1 MKNIEDYK
9 AVIFD
14 FDGTLVDSMGLWHS
28 IDHIYLERHHKVCPE
43 TLPYEI
49 AGKSFTETAE
59 YFKERFELEDSIED
73 IKAEWVAMSH
83 EEYLNHVHFKP
94 GALRLIRDLHSR
106 RQRIAIA
113 TSNNRETTE
122 AFLQKHNVLSYFDI
136 LCFTTEVGAGKPNPA
151 VFNQAAQLLSLPA
164 DDCLVFEDTLE
175 GIQAAKA
182 AGMDVIAVA
191 DLWQGDHLLKIKN
204 LADGFIQDFTDLK

>member
-151 VFNQAAQLLSLPA
+151 VFNQAAQLLSLTA
-164 DDCLVFEDTLE
+164 NNCLVFEDTLE

-191 DLWQGDHLLKIKN
+191 DLWQGDHLVKIKN
-204 LADGFIQDFTDLK
+204 LADGFIQDFTDLE

>member
-191 DLWQGDHLLKIKN
+191 DLWQGDHLVKIKN
-204 LADGFIQDFTDLK
+204 LANGFIQDFTDLE

>member
-59 YFKERFELEDSIED
+59 YFKERFELEDSIEH

-151 VFNQAAQLLSLPA
+151 VFNQAAHLLSLPA

-191 DLWQGDHLLKIKN
+191 DLWQGDHLVKIKN
-204 LADGFIQDFTDLK
+204 LADGFIQDFTDLE

>member
-28 IDHIYLERHHKVCPE
+28 IDHIYLERHNKACPE

-73 IKAEWVAMSH
+73 IKAEWVEMSH

-94 GALRLIRDLHSR
+94 GALHLIRDLHR
-106 RQRIAIA
+106 RCQRIAMA
-113 TSNNRETTE
+113 TSNSRETTE

-151 VFNQAAQLLSLPA
+151 VFNQAAQLLSLPPE
-164 DDCLVFEDTLE
+164 DCLVFEDTLE

-191 DLWQGDHLLKIKN
+191 DLWQGDHLVKIKN
-204 LADGFIQDFTDLK
+204 LSDGFIQDFTDLE

>member
-28 IDHIYLERHHKVCPE
+28 IDHIYLERHNKACPE

-73 IKAEWVAMSH
+73 IKAEWVEMSH

-94 GALRLIRDLHSR
+94 GALHLIRDLYR
-106 RQRIAIA
+106 RCQRIAMA

-151 VFNQAAQLLSLPA
+151 VFNQAAQLLSLPPE
-164 DDCLVFEDTLE
+164 DCLVFEDTLE

-191 DLWQGDHLLKIKN
+191 DLWQGDHLVKIKN
-204 LADGFIQDFTDLK
+204 LSDGFIQDFTDLE

>member
-151 VFNQAAQLLSLPA
+151 VFNQAAQLLSLTA
-164 DDCLVFEDTLE
+164 NNCLVFEDTLE

-191 DLWQGDHLLKIKN
+191 DLWQGGHLVKIKN
-204 LADGFIQDFTDLK
+204 LADGFIQDFTDLE

>member
-191 DLWQGDHLLKIKN
+191 DLWQGDHLVKIKN

>member
-1 MKNIEDYK
+1 MKNIEDYR

-59 YFKERFELEDSIED
+59 YFKERFALEDTIED

-83 EEYLNHVHFKP
+83 EEY
-94 GALRLIRDLHSR
+94 
-106 RQRIAIA
+106 
-113 TSNNRETTE
+113 
-122 AFLQKHNVLSYFDI
+122 
-136 LCFTTEVGAGKPNPA
+136 
-151 VFNQAAQLLSLPA
+151 
-164 DDCLVFEDTLE
+164 
-175 GIQAAKA
+175 
-182 AGMDVIAVA
+182 
-191 DLWQGDHLLKIKN
+191 
-204 LADGFIQDFTDLK
+204 

>member
-151 VFNQAAQLLSLPA
+151 VFNQAAHLLSLTA
-164 DDCLVFEDTLE
+164 NNCLVFEDTLE

-191 DLWQGDHLLKIKN
+191 DLWQGDHLVKIKN

>member
-182 AGMDVIAVA
+182 AGIDVFAVA
-191 DLWQGDHLLKIKN
+191 DLWQGDHVVKIKN
-204 LADGFIQDFTDLK
+204 RADGFIQDFTDLK

>member
-1 MKNIEDYK
+1 M
-9 AVIFD
+9 
-14 FDGTLVDSMGLWHS
+14 
-28 IDHIYLERHHKVCPE
+28 
-43 TLPYEI
+43 
-49 AGKSFTETAE
+49 
-59 YFKERFELEDSIED
+59 
-73 IKAEWVAMSH
+73 
-83 EEYLNHVHFKP
+83 
-94 GALRLIRDLHSR
+94 
-106 RQRIAIA
+106 A

-164 DDCLVFEDTLE
+164 EDCLVFEDTLE

-191 DLWQGDHLLKIKN
+191 DLWQGDHLVKIKN
-204 LADGFIQDFTDLK
+204 LSDGFIQDFTDLE

>member
-1 MKNIEDYK
+1 MKNIEDYR

-28 IDHIYLERHHKVCPE
+28 IDHIYLERHNKACPE

-59 YFKERFELEDSIED
+59 YFKERFKLEDSIED
-73 IKAEWVAMSH
+73 IKAEWVEMSH

-94 GALRLIRDLHSR
+94 GALHLIRDLHR
-106 RQRIAIA
+106 RCQRIAMA
-113 TSNNRETTE
+113 TSNHRETTE

-164 DDCLVFEDTLE
+164 EDCLVFEDTLE

-191 DLWQGDHLLKIKN
+191 DLWQGDHLVKIKN
-204 LADGFIQDFTDLK
+204 LSDGFIQDFTDLE

>member
-106 RQRIAIA
+106 RQRIAMA

-191 DLWQGDHLLKIKN
+191 DLWQGDHLVKIKN
-204 LADGFIQDFTDLK
+204 LADGFIQDFTDLE

>member
-191 DLWQGDHLLKIKN
+191 DLWQGDHLVKIKN
-204 LADGFIQDFTDLK
+204 LADGFIQDFTDLE